1 MEITASTMRCGTGE
15 IVCERRDGMGT
26 TGQTVGRDTVGK
38 GADSGTGNSRDG
50 NKTPYVGMV
59 NGGDRNQQGSDGLG
73 TRGLENEPKL
83 GFPFSRA
90 VSFPSRPHF
99 PVPTFTV
106 PLIRRYG

>member
-1 MEITASTMRCGTGE
+1 MGS
-15 IVCERRDGMGT
+15 ERE
-26 TGQTVGRDTVGK
+26 TVGNW
-38 GADSGTGNSRDG
+38 ADSGTGNSRDG